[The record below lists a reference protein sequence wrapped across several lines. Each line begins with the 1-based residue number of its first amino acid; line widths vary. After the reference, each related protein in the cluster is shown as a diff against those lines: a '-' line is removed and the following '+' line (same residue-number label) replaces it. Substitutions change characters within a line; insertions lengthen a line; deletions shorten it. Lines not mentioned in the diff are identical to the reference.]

1 MRTGMKNFTI
11 KNGIRVGAYA
21 AAAALTFSVIYGAAR
36 GGLNAIDKAISR
48 HMEKKHGEEVQ
59 ND

>member
-1 MRTGMKNFTI
+1 MNRFSV
-11 KNGIRVGAYA
+11 KNGIRVGAYTA
-21 AAAALTFSVIYGAAR
+21 AAVLTFSVIYGAAQ
-36 GGLNAIDKAISR
+36 GCIKAIDRAISR

>member
-11 KNGIRVGAYA
+11 KNGIRVGAYTA
-21 AAAALTFSVIYGAAR
+21 AAVLTFSVIYGAAR
-36 GGLNAIDKAISR
+36 GSIKAIDRAISR